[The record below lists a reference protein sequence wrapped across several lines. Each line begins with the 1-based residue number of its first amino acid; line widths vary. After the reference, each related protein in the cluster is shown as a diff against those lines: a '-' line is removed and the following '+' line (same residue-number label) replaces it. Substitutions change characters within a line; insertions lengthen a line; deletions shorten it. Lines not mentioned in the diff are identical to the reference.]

1 MSRAPHQSMTV
12 LLLGV
17 FCVLGCGGTPDT
29 VETTEV
35 PDPSPSIEPV
45 QLPDDAVVG
54 VKIYE
59 TERDF
64 QGLFDEWRALGI
76 NTVFASEALTS
87 SGGFRALARKNGA
100 DLFVIFPVFYAPEEL
115 GDDST
120 LWAVT
125 MDGKRAKEDWV
136 EFACPSQNKFRDRR
150 VEEAR
155 TIVKRL
161 RPEGLSIDFIRHFV
175 YWEMVGPDDDPTTSP
190 ETCYCVHCLQ
200 AFAAFLGVP
209 KSSIP
214 PQPRRAV
221 AWIRANAADQWARFR
236 VETITSMVMEIAE
249 GVRLIDPDIL
259 INIHIVPWRRDDY
272 DGALTRVAG
281 QDVSA
286 LSEVADYLSPMTYSF
301 MLHRPPEWI
310 SSVVQDFDWVADCPV
325 LPSIQ
330 VAPAYREDE
339 VFSATEFEAVLR
351 SALEPPSA
359 GVVFWSW
366 DDIEADPEKAAVIRG
381 VMGRGVMGPNP
392 ADLTSPTT
400 ASQSAGTATRSIPP
414 TPGR

>member
-136 EFACPSQNKFRDRR
+136 EFACPSQSKFRDRR

-259 INIHIVPWRRDDY
+259 INIHIVPWRSDD
-272 DGALTRVAG
+272 
-281 QDVSA
+281 
-286 LSEVADYLSPMTYSF
+286 
-301 MLHRPPEWI
+301 
-310 SSVVQDFDWVADCPV
+310 
-325 LPSIQ
+325 
-330 VAPAYREDE
+330 
-339 VFSATEFEAVLR
+339 
-351 SALEPPSA
+351 
-359 GVVFWSW
+359 
-366 DDIEADPEKAAVIRG
+366 
-381 VMGRGVMGPNP
+381 
-392 ADLTSPTT
+392 
-400 ASQSAGTATRSIPP
+400 
-414 TPGR
+414 